1 MRSHCIAGFALF
13 CLLCTATAIA
23 AETAPLK
30 ITVSAGKHDRV
41 QGPVRVVLPDARG
54 LAAGS
59 VVALTDAKG
68 KTLAGQIA
76 APSVADEA
84 SAAAVVLHFVAP
96 AMKQGETATWTVTP
110 SPVKD
115 AKSFSWKDTAGQ
127 YADLLYDDRP
137 VIRYMYEPLDPARRD
152 QTYKMYHHVYDF
164 AGENFLTKG
173 PGSKFPHHR
182 GIFFGFSKC
191 EFDGGKADTWHCSGD
206 AHLSHDGL
214 LASEAGPV
222 LGRHTVAVG
231 WHGTG
236 KKVFANEKREL
247 AVYNVAGGHLI
258 QFASRVASA
267 GGKVKLGGDPQHAGF
282 QYRAAAEVGEKTA
295 KETYYL
301 RPDGQDKPGQ
311 TRNWGKHGDTH
322 ANLPWNAMSFVTGG
336 KRYTCVYID
345 HPQNPK
351 EARYSER
358 DYGRFGSY
366 FEYHI
371 EPGKELVI
379 KYRLWVQEG
388 EMTVEQAAA
397 LCADFAEPATV
408 EVD

>member
-1 MRSHCIAGFALF
+1 MRSHRIAGFALF

-54 LAAGS
+54 LAAGG

-68 KTLAGQIA
+68 KTLAGQVT

-115 AKSFSWKDTAGQ
+115 AKSFTWKDTAGQ

-173 PGSKFPHHR
+173 PGSKFTHHR

-247 AVYNVAGGHLI
+247 AVYNVSGGHLI

-267 GGKVKLGGDPQHAGF
+267 GGKVKLAGDPQHAGF

-301 RPDGQDKPGQ
+301 RPDGQGKPGQ
-311 TRNWGKHGDTH
+311 TRNWGKPGDTH

-366 FEYHI
+366 CEYHI
-371 EPGKELVI
+371 EPGKDLVI